1 MRFLLPS
8 ARKKW
13 LAQALLAWLLMT
25 TAEVGA
31 ESMDASETAALG
43 WLTDMRHAVAERNY
57 KGVVAYMK
65 DGQQMESFQL
75 FHAAKSGVEQE
86 RLVSMNSPLRE
97 VIRSAE
103 KVSCYFP
110 DTKKVFIENK
120 PGNRSSA
127 LVDLPEDL
135 SQLSR
140 YYRVN
145 LQGQEYVAR
154 RLSQVVGIE
163 PRDDYRYAR
172 LIWVDTESKLPLKF
186 EMLDEDGQAVEQMV
200 FTSVSLEESISQKD
214 LEPSVAADSFT
225 QQSGQT
231 ETLPLDSLRWT
242 LQNVPEGFQ
251 IVSYTRMKRSP
262 SNRAVDHVLLSDGFS
277 SVSIYLE
284 TQKGWFTAQYS
295 KRLGT
300 LNAKSLRI
308 DDYSVTVMGEV
319 PAKTV
324 EAIAHGLKHQSGPQP

>member
-1 MRFLLPS
+1 
-8 ARKKW
+8 
-13 LAQALLAWLLMT
+13 
-25 TAEVGA
+25 
-31 ESMDASETAALG
+31 MDASETAALN

-57 KGVVAYMK
+57 KGVVAYLK

-145 LQGQEYVAR
+145 LQGQEYVAN

-186 EMLDEDGQAVEQMV
+186 EMLDEDGQTVEQMI
-200 FTSVSLEESISQKD
+200 FTSVSLESAIPQKD
-214 LEPSVAADSFT
+214 LEPSVATDSFT
-225 QQSGQT
+225 QQTGQT

-242 LQNVPEGFQ
+242 LQNVPEGFR
-251 IVSYTRMKRSP
+251 IVSYTRMKRASAK
-262 SNRAVDHVLLSDGFS
+262 RAVDHVLLSDGFS

-284 TQKGWFTAQYS
+284 TEKGGFTTQYS

-308 DDYSVTVMGEV
+308 DDYSATVMGEV

-324 EAIAHGLKHQSGPQP
+324 ESIAHGLKHQNGPQP

>member
-1 MRFLLPS
+1 
-8 ARKKW
+8 
-13 LAQALLAWLLMT
+13 
-25 TAEVGA
+25 
-31 ESMDASETAALG
+31 MDSSETTALG

-57 KGVVAYMK
+57 KGVVAYLK

-75 FHAAKSGVEQE
+75 FHASKSGVEQE

-97 VIRSAE
+97 VIRNAE

-120 PGNRSSA
+120 AGNHSSA

-135 SQLSR
+135 SRLTR

-172 LIWVDTESKLPLKF
+172 LIWVDTDSKLPLKF
-186 EMLDEDGQAVEQMV
+186 EMLDEDGQTVEQMV
-200 FTSVSLEESISQKD
+200 FTSVSLEESIPQKE
-214 LEPSVAADSFT
+214 LEPSVEAGAFT

-242 LQNVPEGFQ
+242 LQNVPEGFR
-251 IVSYTRMKRSP
+251 IVSYNRMKRSP
-262 SNRAVDHVLLSDGFS
+262 ANRAVDHVLLSDGFS

-284 TQKGWFTAQYS
+284 TQKGGFTTQYS

-324 EAIAHGLKHQSGPQP
+324 EVIAHGLKHQNAPQP